1 MFNTLEILISLAEVA
16 IALAGFS
23 AIVVVMKRATSG
35 NWSRKDADQFHGMVV
50 HSMFAAS
57 FCFLPSIINVL
68 IQDPVMAMHI
78 ACGALGLQI
87 IGHCLVVIFYAS
99 AGTWAKAFL
108 FLGLLFGLLQFAAFS
123 DWGVQRELD
132 LYIVGVLWH
141 ILQGGFLFTRL
152 VWIPAER
159 IDE

>member
-1 MFNTLEILISLAEVA
+1 MFNTPEILISLAEVA

-23 AIVVVMKRATSG
+23 AIVVVMKRTTSG
-35 NWSRKDADQFHGMVV
+35 NWARIDADRFHGMVI
-50 HSMFAAS
+50 HSVFAAS

-68 IQDPVMAMHI
+68 IQDPVTAMHI
-78 ACGALGLQI
+78 ACGVLGLQI
-87 IGHCLVVIFYAS
+87 IGHCLVVMFYAS
-99 AGTWAKAFL
+99 AGSWAKAFL
-108 FLGLLFGLLQFAAFS
+108 FLGVLFGLLQFSAFS

-141 ILQGGFLFTRL
+141 ILQGGFLFTLL
-152 VWIPAER
+152 VWIPMER